1 MTDTS
6 SALSNREII
15 DATQDAVLNAAD
27 SVVSVIENTA
37 HDLAHNEPFYMS
49 AEFWV
54 AVSFFVAV
62 VLLIKPVGK
71 MMKVM
76 LRKRASAIGK
86 RIEDASN
93 LKEEAQKLL
102 AEYER
107 KYRRAK
113 QEAQEILVRS
123 EKEVNLLRKESLA
136 KLENSMAIKEKEAKA
151 RIRSA
156 QDEALKEVAEL
167 TAKKTIDVVKSV
179 LSQKLDAK
187 LQDKLIDDSIK
198 NLAES
203 NL

>member
-1 MTDTS
+1 MTETS

-37 HDLAHNEPFYMS
+37 HDLTHNEPFYMS

-62 VLLIKPVGK
+62 VLLIKPIGK
-71 MMKVM
+71 MMRVM

-113 QEAQEILVRS
+113 QEAQEILTRS

-136 KLENSMAIKEKEAKA
+136 KLENSMVIKEKEAKA
-151 RIRSA
+151 RIKSA
-156 QDEALKEVAEL
+156 QEDALKEVAEL
-167 TAKKTIDVVKSV
+167 TAQKTIDVVKFI
-179 LSQKLDAK
+179 LNQKLDAK
-187 LQDKLIDDSIK
+187 LQDKLIDESIK

>member
-1 MTDTS
+1 MTETS

-62 VLLIKPVGK
+62 VLLIKPIGK
-71 MMKVM
+71 MMRVM

-113 QEAQEILVRS
+113 QEAQEILTRS

-136 KLENSMAIKEKEAKA
+136 KLENSMVIKEKEAKA
-151 RIRSA
+151 RIKSA
-156 QDEALKEVAEL
+156 QEDALKEVAEL
-167 TAKKTIDVVKSV
+167 TAQKTIDVVKFI
-179 LSQKLDAK
+179 LNQKLDAK
-187 LQDKLIDDSIK
+187 LQDKLIDESIK

-203 NL
+203 KF

>member
-187 LQDKLIDDSIK
+187 LQDKLIDESIK

-203 NL
+203 KF